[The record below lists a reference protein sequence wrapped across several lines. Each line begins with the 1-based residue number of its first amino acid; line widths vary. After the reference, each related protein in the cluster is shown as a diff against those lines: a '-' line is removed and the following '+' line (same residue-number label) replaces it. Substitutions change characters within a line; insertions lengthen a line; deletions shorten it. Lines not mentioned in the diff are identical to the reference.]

1 MSKKQRNSDDTKE
14 QKINL
19 ENPEGDIIDDIGA
32 AVDEDETAED
42 IEQAEMNEIDSL
54 TKQLAEEKEKLEK
67 EKKEYMFLMAEFDN
81 FRKRTLKEK
90 SEIIKNASENV
101 LKGLLPIVDDFE
113 RGLDAIKESE
123 GAEAVKEGMVLI
135 YNKLVK
141 FLEQNQVKA
150 IDSTGKAFDP
160 ELHEAIAMV
169 PTDDEKLK
177 GKVIDTPTKGYTI
190 NDTRQQEHPQ
200 PSVGVAGSEKSETEN
215 PREHRHQHNALYSES
230 FQADGNKE
238 DTQRLTDL
246 RQRNQGISVACR
258 PCVGEFRNI
267 LETGYIGIG
276 ISIGYL

>member
-19 ENPEGDIIDDIGA
+19 ENLEGDIIDDIGA

-42 IEQAEMNEIDSL
+42 IEQAEMNEIDSR

-113 RGLDAIKESE
+113 RGLAAIKESE

-169 PTDDEKLK
+169 PTEDEALK

-190 NDTRQQEHPQ
+190 NDKVLRYAKVA
-200 PSVGVAGSEKSETEN
+200 VG
-215 PREHRHQHNALYSES
+215 Q
-230 FQADGNKE
+230 
-238 DTQRLTDL
+238 
-246 RQRNQGISVACR
+246 
-258 PCVGEFRNI
+258 
-267 LETGYIGIG
+267 
-276 ISIGYL
+276 